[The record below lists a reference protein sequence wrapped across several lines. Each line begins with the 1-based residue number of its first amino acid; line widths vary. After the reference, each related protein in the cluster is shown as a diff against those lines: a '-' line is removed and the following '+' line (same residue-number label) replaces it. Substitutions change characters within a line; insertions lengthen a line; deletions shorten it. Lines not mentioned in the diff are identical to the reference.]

1 MLALIFIYFVGKN
14 FYELAHE
21 HNRSRWGFAV
31 LSVIVFYAS
40 QLIFGTILVSSIV
53 LSGVEMTTVMQF
65 LMNVLAIGCGVAGIW
80 LFYFLL
86 KRAWGK
92 NPKKGTSKSDLLDD
106 M

>member
-1 MLALIFIYFVGKN
+1 MLGLIFIYFVGKN

-31 LSVIVFYAS
+31 LSVIIFYAS
-40 QLIFGTILVSSIV
+40 QLIFGTILISAIV
-53 LSGVEMTTVMQF
+53 LSGVELTTTMQF
-65 LMNVLAIGCGVAGIW
+65 FMSMLGIGCGVAGIW

-86 KRAWGK
+86 KRAWAK
-92 NPKKGTSKSDLLDD
+92 NPKKVASKSDLLDD